1 MVKREKS
8 IKKHCQVVFKLE
20 GEKCSV
26 GQLGNAGMIINS
38 NFLTGASSVW
48 LQRAI
53 LQINGLHNLEIRLMI
68 NDANWLGQ
76 FHDASAG
83 NVKDVQKTPTG
94 SEVQWGLTLV

>member
-8 IKKHCQVVFKLE
+8 IKISIE
-20 GEKCSV
+20 
-26 GQLGNAGMIINS
+26 NAGVVVNLI
-38 NFLTGASSVW
+38 FLTNASSAW

-68 NDANWLGQ
+68 NDASWLGQ

-94 SEVQWGLTLV
+94 SKRGSEVHWGLTLVLTHHWVCLV